1 MNKTFLSLF
10 FLFLAPICV
19 AAQDIIKLH
28 NGEEIQAKILEVL
41 PEEVKYK
48 MFDYQ
53 DGPTITL
60 PNREIQMITYQSGL
74 QVIVDHSLPPG
85 MKYKELQQYYSPSGY
100 HRLPGDRYS
109 RARCLLNLLLPGLG
123 QMTMGEVERGAAFL
137 FGTYGSLAVGG
148 TVGAL
153 LLENRETQLAG
164 IMLIY
169 TTAIASYTGVITS
182 IVDAVKVAKV
192 KNLYYRD
199 LNGRYSSI
207 DIQCSPYVA
216 PAMTND
222 GLRPSAGL
230 ALCIKF

>member
-10 FLFLAPICV
+10 FSFLAPICV

-60 PNREIQMITYQSGL
+60 LNREIQMITYQSGL
-74 QVIVDHSLPPG
+74 QVIVDYSLPPG
-85 MKYKELQQYYSPSGY
+85 LKYKELRNYYSTANYYGIS
-100 HRLPGDRYS
+100 GDRYS
-109 RARCLLNLLLPGLG
+109 TARCLLNLLIPGLA
-123 QMTMGEVERGAAFL
+123 QMTMDEGARGAAFML
-137 FGTYGSLAVGG
+137 CTYGSAAVGT

-153 LLENRETQLAG
+153 LLETHETQPAG
-164 IMLIY
+164 ILLIGTSAIAIY
-169 TTAIASYTGVITS
+169 TGYIAS